1 MAGASRHAKTHRP
14 TENDDQ
20 KKLARLR
27 DQRLAARA
35 VSEAAGT
42 WGEISVGE
50 ITHIATGAVFVHV
63 WKGRQE
69 PDLAKIHETRG
80 LDRTPEEHQRM
91 AAWLLQHRS
100 KGFEHTLV
108 GWNLSPA
115 EAARLKLARMADHR
129 ASGRRV
135 VNDDSLT
142 APTPAVA

>member
-1 MAGASRHAKTHRP
+1 MAGASRNAKNHRP

-27 DQRLAARA
+27 DQRLAAQA

-50 ITHIATGAVFVHV
+50 ITHTPTGAVFVHV

-80 LDRTPEEHQRM
+80 LERTPEEHQRM
-91 AAWLLQHRS
+91 TAWMLQHRS

-108 GWNLSPA
+108 GWNLSPV
-115 EAARLKLARMADHR
+115 EAARLKTARMVEHR
-129 ASGRRV
+129 AGGRRV
-135 VNDDSLT
+135 VNDEVV
-142 APTPAVA
+142 AEPTPAVA